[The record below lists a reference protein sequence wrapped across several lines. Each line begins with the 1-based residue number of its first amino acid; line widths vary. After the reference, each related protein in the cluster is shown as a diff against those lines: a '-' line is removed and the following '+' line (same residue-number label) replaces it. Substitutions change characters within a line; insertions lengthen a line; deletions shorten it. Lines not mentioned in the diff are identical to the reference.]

1 MIQTPI
7 SQPAELRKDLALI
20 ADMIE
25 PGSRVLDIGC
35 GRGELLQHL
44 FDAKNIDARGIE
56 LSQAG
61 VNLCVSQGLSVV
73 QGDADTD
80 LINYPEKSFDV
91 VILSQT
97 IQATQKPRIVLEQMM
112 RIGRK
117 VIISIPNFGYWRVR
131 LQLLIKGT
139 MPLTESLPE
148 SWYDTPNIHFCT
160 IRDFENLCSHLD
172 VSIEKELAV
181 DSRGYSKLISSSR
194 LLMNFFG
201 EKAIFV
207 LTSNEPSGGEV

>member
-7 SQPAELRKDLALI
+7 SKPPELRKDLALI

-25 PGSRVLDIGC
+25 PGARVLDIGC
-35 GRGELLQHL
+35 GEGELLSYL
-44 FDAKNIDARGIE
+44 FEAKGIDARGIE

-97 IQATQKPRIVLEQMM
+97 IQATQKPHIVLEQML

-117 VIISIPNFGYWRVR
+117 IIISIPNFGYWRVR
-131 LQLLIKGT
+131 LQLLFNGT
-139 MPLTESLPE
+139 MPMTKSLPE
-148 SWYDTPNIHFCT
+148 SWYETPNIHFCT
-160 IRDFENLCSHLD
+160 IRDFENLCSNLD
-172 VSIEKELAV
+172 VTVENQLAV

-201 EKAIFV
+201 EKAVFV
-207 LTSNEPSGGEV
+207 LTRDEGV

>member
-1 MIQTPI
+1 MKQTPI
-7 SQPAELRKDLALI
+7 SKTRELRKDLALI

-35 GRGELLQHL
+35 GEGELLAYL
-44 FDAKNIDARGIE
+44 FDAKGADARGIE

-97 IQATQKPRIVLEQMM
+97 IQATQKPHIVLKQML

-131 LQLLIKGT
+131 LQLLFNGT
-139 MPLTESLPE
+139 MPMTKSLPE
-148 SWYDTPNIHFCT
+148 SWYETPNIHFCT
-160 IRDFENLCSHLD
+160 IRDFENLCGDLD
-172 VSIEKELAV
+172 VTIDKQLAV
-181 DSRGYSKLISSSR
+181 DSRGHSKLISSSR

-201 EKAIFV
+201 EKAVFV
-207 LTSNEPSGGEV
+207 LTREGGV

>member
-7 SQPAELRKDLALI
+7 SKPSELRKDLALI

-25 PGSRVLDIGC
+25 PRSRVLDIGC
-35 GRGELLQHL
+35 GQGELLQHL
-44 FDAKNIDARGIE
+44 FDAKGVDARGIE

-73 QGDADTD
+73 QGDADRD

-97 IQATQKPRIVLEQMM
+97 IQATQKPHIVLEQML

-131 LQLLIKGT
+131 LHLLFNGT
-139 MPLTESLPE
+139 MPLTQSLPE
-148 SWYDTPNIHFCT
+148 SWYETPNIHFCT
-160 IRDFENLCSHLD
+160 IRDFENLCCNLN
-172 VSIEKELAV
+172 VKIEKELAL
-181 DSRGYSKLISSSR
+181 DSRGYSKLVSSSR

-201 EKAIFV
+201 EKAVFV
-207 LTSNEPSGGEV
+207 LTEHD

>member
-1 MIQTPI
+1 MIQSPI
-7 SQPAELRKDLALI
+7 SKTPELRKDLALI

-35 GRGELLQHL
+35 GEGELLAYL
-44 FDAKNIDARGIE
+44 FDAKGIDARGIE

-97 IQATQKPRIVLEQMM
+97 IQAP
-112 RIGRK
+112 
-117 VIISIPNFGYWRVR
+117 
-131 LQLLIKGT
+131 
-139 MPLTESLPE
+139 
-148 SWYDTPNIHFCT
+148 
-160 IRDFENLCSHLD
+160 
-172 VSIEKELAV
+172 
-181 DSRGYSKLISSSR
+181 YS
-194 LLMNFFG
+194 
-201 EKAIFV
+201 
-207 LTSNEPSGGEV
+207 P

>member
-1 MIQTPI
+1 MIHSPIPNTP
-7 SQPAELRKDLALI
+7 ELRKDLALI
-20 ADMIE
+20 AEMIE

-35 GRGELLQHL
+35 GQGELLQHL
-44 FDAKNIDARGIE
+44 SDAKNIDARGIE

-97 IQATQKPRIVLEQMM
+97 IQATQKPRVVLEQML

-117 VIISIPNFGYWRVR
+117 IIISIPNFGYWRVR
-131 LQLLIKGT
+131 LQLLFKGT
-139 MPLTESLPE
+139 MPLTQSLPE
-148 SWYDTPNIHFCT
+148 SWYETPNIHFCT
-160 IRDFENLCSHLD
+160 IRDFENLCRDLD
-172 VSIEKELAV
+172 VTIEKQLAV

-201 EKAIFV
+201 EKAVFV
-207 LTSNEPSGGEV
+207 LTRND

>member
-1 MIQTPI
+1 MIQTPASGP
-7 SQPAELRKDLALI
+7 SQLRKDLALI

-35 GRGELLQHL
+35 GQGELLAHL
-44 FDAKNIDARGIE
+44 FETKNIDARGIE

-61 VNLCVSQGLSVV
+61 VNLCVSHGLSVV
-73 QGDADTD
+73 QGDADRD

-97 IQATQKPRIVLEQMM
+97 IQATQKPHVVLEQML

-131 LQLLIKGT
+131 LQLLFNGT
-139 MPLTESLPE
+139 MPLTKSLPE
-148 SWYDTPNIHFCT
+148 TWYETPNIHFCT
-160 IRDFENLCSHLD
+160 IRDFENLCEALN
-172 VSIEKELAV
+172 VTIEKELAL
-181 DSRGYSKLISSSR
+181 DSRGYTNLISSSR

-201 EKAIFV
+201 EKAVFV
-207 LTSNEPSGGEV
+207 LTRNN

>member
-1 MIQTPI
+1 MIQTPV
-7 SQPAELRKDLALI
+7 SVPSDLRKDLALI

-25 PGSRVLDIGC
+25 PGARVLDIGC
-35 GRGELLQHL
+35 GQGELLAYL
-44 FDAKNIDARGIE
+44 FDTKGVDARGIE

-73 QGDADTD
+73 QGDADRD
-80 LINYPEKSFDV
+80 LIKYPENSFDV

-97 IQATQKPRIVLEQMM
+97 IQATLKPHDVLAQML

-131 LQLLIKGT
+131 LHLLFNGT
-139 MPLTESLPE
+139 MPLTKSLPE
-148 SWYDTPNIHFCT
+148 TWYETPNIHFCT
-160 IRDFENLCSHLD
+160 IRDFENLCEALD
-172 VSIEKELAV
+172 VTIEKELAL
-181 DSRGYSKLISSSR
+181 DSRGYTNLISSSR

-201 EKAIFV
+201 EKAVFV
-207 LTSNEPSGGEV
+207 LTKNGL

>member
-1 MIQTPI
+1 MIHSPI
-7 SQPAELRKDLALI
+7 SKSPELRKDLALI
-20 ADMIE
+20 AEMIE

-35 GRGELLQHL
+35 GQGELLQHL
-44 FDAKNIDARGIE
+44 SDAKNIDARGIE

-97 IQATQKPRIVLEQMM
+97 IQATQKPHVVLEQML

-131 LQLLIKGT
+131 LQLLFKGT
-139 MPLTESLPE
+139 MPLTQSLPE
-148 SWYDTPNIHFCT
+148 SWYETPNIHFCT
-160 IRDFENLCSHLD
+160 IRDFENLCRDLN
-172 VSIEKELAV
+172 VTIEKELAV
-181 DSRGYSKLISSSR
+181 DSRGYSRLISSSR

-201 EKAIFV
+201 EKAVFV
-207 LTSNEPSGGEV
+207 LSRND

>member
-7 SQPAELRKDLALI
+7 SKSQELRKDLALI

-35 GRGELLQHL
+35 GQGELLQYL
-44 FDAKNIDARGIE
+44 SDAKNIDARGIE
-56 LSQAG
+56 ISQAG

-73 QGDADTD
+73 QGDADRD

-97 IQATQKPRIVLEQMM
+97 IQATQKPHAVLEQML
-112 RIGRK
+112 RIGDK

-131 LQLLIKGT
+131 LQLMFKGT
-139 MPLTESLPE
+139 MPLTTSLPE
-148 SWYDTPNIHFCT
+148 SWYETPNIHFCT
-160 IRDFENLCSHLD
+160 IRDFENLCCDLN
-172 VSIEKELAV
+172 VTIEQQLAL
-181 DSRGYSKLISSSR
+181 DSRGYSKLVSSSR
-194 LLMNFFG
+194 MLMNFFG

-207 LTSNEPSGGEV
+207 LS

>member
-7 SQPAELRKDLALI
+7 SKSLELRKDLALI

-35 GRGELLQHL
+35 GEGELLAYL
-44 FDAKNIDARGIE
+44 FDAKGIDARGIE

-97 IQATQKPRIVLEQMM
+97 IQATQKPHVVLEQML

-117 VIISIPNFGYWRVR
+117 IIISIPNFGYWRVR
-131 LQLLIKGT
+131 LQLLFNGT
-139 MPLTESLPE
+139 MPMTESLPE
-148 SWYDTPNIHFCT
+148 SWYETPNIHFCT
-160 IRDFENLCSHLD
+160 IRDFENLCGNLHVTIKKQS
-172 VSIEKELAV
+172 AV

-201 EKAIFV
+201 EKAVFV
-207 LTSNEPSGGEV
+207 LTRDDDV

>member
-7 SQPAELRKDLALI
+7 SKIPELRKDLALI

-35 GRGELLQHL
+35 GEGELLAYL
-44 FDAKNIDARGIE
+44 FDAKGVDARGIE

-80 LINYPEKSFDV
+80 LINYPEKGFDV

-97 IQATQKPRIVLEQMM
+97 IQATQKPHIVLEQML

-117 VIISIPNFGYWRVR
+117 IIISIPNFGYWRVR
-131 LQLLIKGT
+131 LQLLMNGT
-139 MPLTESLPE
+139 MPMTNSLPE
-148 SWYDTPNIHFCT
+148 SWYETPNIHFCT
-160 IRDFENLCSHLD
+160 IRDFEILCRNLD
-172 VSIEKELAV
+172 VTIEKQSAV

-194 LLMNFFG
+194 LLMNLFG
-201 EKAIFV
+201 EKAVFV
-207 LTSNEPSGGEV
+207 LTRDDGI

>member
-1 MIQTPI
+1 MIHSPI
-7 SQPAELRKDLALI
+7 SKTPELRKDLALI
-20 ADMIE
+20 AEMIE

-44 FDAKNIDARGIE
+44 SDAKNIDARGIE

-97 IQATQKPRIVLEQMM
+97 IQATQKPHVVLEQML

-117 VIISIPNFGYWRVR
+117 IIISIPNFGYWRVR
-131 LQLLIKGT
+131 FQLVFKGT
-139 MPLTESLPE
+139 MPLTQSLPE
-148 SWYDTPNIHFCT
+148 TWYETPNIHFCT
-160 IRDFENLCSHLD
+160 IRDFENLCGNLN
-172 VSIEKELAV
+172 VTIEKQLAV
-181 DSRGYSKLISSSR
+181 DSRGYSKLISSSH

-201 EKAIFV
+201 EKAVFV
-207 LTSNEPSGGEV
+207 LTRNV